1 MPTWTGSFNK
11 AGSPTIKFQLGGP
24 LPNSEQEFEG
34 IVDTGFTGF
43 VSMPIVQAFPLGL
56 LLAGTTSVTLAD
68 GKSAPLLTATGM
80 VKIGQQSE
88 VGVVILHGSAADIL
102 LGMDFLA
109 KFGRVLF
116 IHPNKGLASLMD
128 QKEVDPII
136 DAALKAQAEAE
147 QKARADAA
155 PKQGPTEAPERE
167 PAEAAPAEPA
177 NE

>member
-11 AGSPTIKFQLGGP
+11 AGSPTIKFKLGGP

-68 GKSAPLLTATGM
+68 GKSAPQLTATGM
-80 VKIGQQSE
+80 VKIGDQSSI
-88 VGVVILHGSAADIL
+88 GVVILQGSSADIL

-128 QKEVDPII
+128 QEEIDPLI
-136 DAALKAQAEAE
+136 DAVLKTAEEADE
-147 QKARADAA
+147 KARDDAA
-155 PKQGPTEAPERE
+155 PKQGPSQESQDKPLDQ
-167 PAEAAPAEPA
+167 
-177 NE
+177 

>member
-11 AGSPTIKFQLGGP
+11 AGSPTLRFKIGGP

-43 VSMPIVQAFPLGL
+43 VSMPIVKAFPLGL

-68 GKSAPLLTATGM
+68 GQSAPNLTATGI
-80 VKIGQQSE
+80 VKIGGQSE
-88 VGVVILHGSAADIL
+88 VGVVILQGSSADIL

-116 IHPNKGLASLMD
+116 IHPNKGVAALMD
-128 QKEVDPII
+128 QQEVD
-136 DAALKAQAEAE
+136 ALLEEQLKAQTQAD
-147 QKARADAA
+147 ADAA
-155 PKQGPTEAPERE
+155 KTAEQAKPATASPNEAKPKE
-167 PAEAAPAEPA
+167 
-177 NE
+177 